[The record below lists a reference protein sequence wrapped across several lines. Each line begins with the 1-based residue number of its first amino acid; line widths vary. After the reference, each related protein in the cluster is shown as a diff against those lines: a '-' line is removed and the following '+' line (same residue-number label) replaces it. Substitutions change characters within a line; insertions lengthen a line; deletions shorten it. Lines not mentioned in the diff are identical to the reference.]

1 MSNRY
6 VKLADRKAAAAAEF
20 RFRFRDVKNTSKREL
35 LCDQICWIVN
45 QAGLE
50 VRTDE
55 WRILCGLKPERD

>member
-1 MSNRY
+1 MSY
-6 VKLADRKAAAAAEF
+6 IKLADRKKAAGDEFKF
-20 RFRFRDVKNTSKREL
+20 RFREVKNTSKREM

-55 WRILCGLKPERD
+55 WRVLCGLKPERD